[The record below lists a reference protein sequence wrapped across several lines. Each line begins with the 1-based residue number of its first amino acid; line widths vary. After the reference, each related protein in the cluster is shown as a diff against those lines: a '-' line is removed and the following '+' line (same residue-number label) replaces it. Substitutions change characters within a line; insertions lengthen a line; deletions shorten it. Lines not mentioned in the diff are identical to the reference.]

1 MLLALA
7 QTPTAAAE
15 SLAHAIRLS
24 MAPAFLLVGVGGLM
38 GVMTTQRLKI
48 VERYRVLHAVRDTG
62 EDLVSADQISCELR
76 VLQRRLRL
84 TMQAITLLTLVV
96 MIISLVIAILFI
108 SVISQ
113 IDLTLALVPLF
124 VLAMLGLILASA
136 LFLLQLRV
144 SWQQAV
150 RVGVAV

>member
-1 MLLALA
+1 MLRAMA
-7 QTPTAAAE
+7 QPATAAAE
-15 SLAHAIRLS
+15 SLAQAIRLS

-48 VERYRVLHAVRDTG
+48 VERYRVLHAVRNTG
-62 EDLVSADQISCELR
+62 EDLVSADQIACELR

-113 IDLTLALVPLF
+113 IDLTLAPLF

-144 SWQQAV
+144 SWQQAL

>member
-1 MLLALA
+1 MH
-7 QTPTAAAE
+7 
-15 SLAHAIRLS
+15 SI
-24 MAPAFLLVGVGGLM
+24 
-38 GVMTTQRLKI
+38 
-48 VERYRVLHAVRDTG
+48 
-62 EDLVSADQISCELR
+62 
-76 VLQRRLRL
+76 
-84 TMQAITLLTLVV
+84 LLTLVV

-144 SWQQAV
+144 SWQQAL